1 MNPTNK
7 NFQRNNK
14 GQYPPAA
21 KGPVSKIRKETQ
33 NLANI
38 YPQSIEALN
47 KNAWNMNKNKGNKIN
62 KRISPTTTPV
72 DLKYYRQTNNDNTI
86 LNIKKEIP
94 SKK

>member
-1 MNPTNK
+1 MNQTNK

-38 YPQSIEALN
+38 YPQSIETLN
-47 KNAWNMNKNKGNKIN
+47 KNA
-62 KRISPTTTPV
+62 
-72 DLKYYRQTNNDNTI
+72 
-86 LNIKKEIP
+86 
-94 SKK
+94 